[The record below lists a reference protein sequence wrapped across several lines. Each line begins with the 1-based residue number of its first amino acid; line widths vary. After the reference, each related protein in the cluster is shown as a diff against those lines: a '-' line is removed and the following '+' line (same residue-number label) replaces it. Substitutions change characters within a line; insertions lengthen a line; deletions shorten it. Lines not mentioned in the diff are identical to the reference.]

1 MMRAV
6 LDASRD
12 NSSPVWGRLGG
23 DGLVVTEILCF
34 HILGHALALHF
45 KAVTEIL
52 SAPLASRYA
61 HRPMLSWHKIHRTG

>member
-23 DGLVVTEILCF
+23 GGLVVTF
-34 HILGHALALHF
+34 F
-45 KAVTEIL
+45 DKNK
-52 SAPLASRYA
+52 
-61 HRPMLSWHKIHRTG
+61 HKLIQFR